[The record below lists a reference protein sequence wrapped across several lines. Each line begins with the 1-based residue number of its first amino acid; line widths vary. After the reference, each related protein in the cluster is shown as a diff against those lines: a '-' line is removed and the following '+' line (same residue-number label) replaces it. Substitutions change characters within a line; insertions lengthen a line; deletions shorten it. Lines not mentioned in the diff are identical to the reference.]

1 VRRLP
6 GTAFVVTA
14 AAAAL
19 AAAALATAALAAA
32 APATAALATDALD
45 IRVSPRVGNPSTVFK
60 VAFTVPRPAG
70 HDGVYERS
78 YSVELAVGEAR
89 RNCKR
94 SARAEVGQAE
104 EGERVRLSFRGRRPW
119 CRGDGRGAVY
129 EMTGPYCPPGS
140 ERPCPAFPSQRKKI
154 GGFGFRVR

>member
-1 VRRLP
+1 VRRSP
-6 GTAFVVTA
+6 GAALVV

-19 AAAALATAALAAA
+19 LALASAALAA
-32 APATAALATDALD
+32 DALH
-45 IRVSPRVGNPSTVFK
+45 IRVSPRVGDPSTVFK

-78 YSVELAVGEAR
+78 YGVELAVGEAR

-94 SARAEVGQAE
+94 SAHAEIEHAE
-104 EGERVRLSFRGRRPW
+104 KGERVRLSFRGHRPW

-140 ERPCPAFPSQRKKI
+140 ERPCPLFPSERKKI
-154 GGFGFRVR
+154 GRFGFRVR